1 MLGRV
6 GVDRHA
12 ANGICH
18 ALPGVADVRSRYR
31 MLPVS
36 TLVVR
41 VGHEAFPIG
50 GQQHRDRVAWAGIAF
65 EIEDGARRVDG
76 IKLPTT

>member
-1 MLGRV
+1 M
-6 GVDRHA
+6 
-12 ANGICH
+12 
-18 ALPGVADVRSRYR
+18 PGMADVRSRYR

-50 GQQHRDRVAWAGIAF
+50 GQQYRDRAAWAGRAF

-76 IKLPTT
+76 VKLPNT